1 MRKGKKPSERW
12 FFEETTSLILEW
24 SINRT
29 YSSVKAGNYNLGV
42 VENEAEQLLMN
53 LAICTCEHIASK
65 SDWSESDKVNFENA
79 SCVISNFANDSHSQV
94 LVEIFNSIDF
104 SLHSKIKCGLL
115 RTLARI
121 PTSAI
126 LVMKDALYQD
136 WPNKIEIESLVDAIV
151 EVGEDHQTIEML
163 VAEIASGRFKFT
175 VKQMERSVFAVLSE
189 RKLL

>member
-53 LAICTCEHIASK
+53 LAICTCEHIVSK
-65 SDWSESDKVNFENA
+65 PEWNERDRSDIFNA
-79 SCVISNFANDSHSQV
+79 ICIVGNFANESHSQT
-94 LVEIFNSIDF
+94 LLDLYDSISFENYQD
-104 SLHSKIKCGLL
+104 SKCGLL
-115 RTLARI
+115 HTLARI
-121 PTSAI
+121 PSASI
-126 LVMKDALYQD
+126 KVMKEALYLN
-136 WPNKIEIESLVDAIV
+136 WSRRFEIESLVETIIG
-151 EVGEDHQTIEML
+151 VGEDHQTIEML
-163 VAEIASGRFKFT
+163 VEEIVSGRFKFSKKRT
-175 VKQMERSVFAVLSE
+175 EQSVFAVLKD